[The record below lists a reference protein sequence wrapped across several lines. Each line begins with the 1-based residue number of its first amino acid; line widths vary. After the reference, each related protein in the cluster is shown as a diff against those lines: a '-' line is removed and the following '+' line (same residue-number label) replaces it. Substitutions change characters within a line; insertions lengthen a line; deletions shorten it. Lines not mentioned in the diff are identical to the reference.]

1 MDKLKS
7 RSNGE
12 SKLTTFSK
20 YVFGFLGFGIGAE
33 VAGAAETVVGKVA
46 TVLGSTLL
54 LGYAGKKAG
63 EAVS

>member
-1 MDKLKS
+1 MEKIKS
-7 RSNGE
+7 TNGE
-12 SKLTTFSK
+12 SGITTASK
-20 YVFGFLGFGIGAE
+20 YTFGLLGFGIGLE
-33 VAGAAETVVGKVA
+33 VAGAAETFIGKVA